1 MRKKTGFLLLFLLL
15 TALLAQAG
23 ADGTIQNLTAEPSGT
38 TSLYV
43 SWDAAGT
50 GEPLYT
56 VTCRAEATDRTT
68 ERRTYLTEAGIH
80 YLSPGEPYV
89 ITVSTADGRTATLT
103 VTMPSPPLFTE
114 FGYQLLGTGVYRSA
128 ANETNYSEALSTTAA
143 ALEGGL
149 ADQDT
154 SFLLRFMLNA
164 TRDQKYLD
172 FQLVLR
178 LPNGDVYTLP
188 DVLVYD
194 GGQTTIAEYYVFDSA
209 LKKVL
214 RDYGALPAG
223 EYRLSAYL
231 NDAFAGDAVF
241 TVE

>member
-1 MRKKTGFLLLFLLL
+1 MKKTTGFLLLILLL
-15 TALLAQAG
+15 TALLLTAG
-23 ADGTIQNLTAEPSGT
+23 ADGTIANLTAEPSGT

-43 SWDAAGT
+43 SWDAAGA

-56 VTCRAEATDRTT
+56 VSCRAEATDRTT
-68 ERRTYLTEAGIH
+68 ERRTYQTEAGIH

-89 ITVSTADGRTATLT
+89 ITVSTADGRTASLM
-103 VTMPSPPLFTE
+103 VTMPTPPLFTE
-114 FGYQLLGTGVYRSA
+114 FGYQLLATGVYRST
-128 ANETNYSEALSTTAA
+128 ANETDYAETPSATAA
-143 ALEGGL
+143 ALETGL
-149 ADQDT
+149 ADRDT
-154 SFLLRFMLNA
+154 SFLLRFQLAA
-164 TRDQKYLD
+164 TRETKYLD

-178 LPNGDVYTLP
+178 LPNGDVYTLA

-194 GGQTTIAEYYVFDSA
+194 GNQTTVSEYYVFDSA
-209 LKKVL
+209 LRKII

-223 EYRLSAYL
+223 EYKLTAYL